1 MEGNRRDR
9 EWADETGGGLERQEV
24 DRRGRR

>member
-1 MEGNRRDR
+1 MEGNRRGR
-9 EWADETGGGLERQEV
+9 VRADETGGGLERQEV